1 MYIHVHVHEKS
12 HDNMYHYRVHNVDQR
27 KNKRNDKCVKNNI
40 YIHVYLNGSS
50 VAHVYT
56 CTYPIVR
63 ICPAEC

>member
-12 HDNMYHYRVHNVDQR
+12 HDNMYNYRVHNVDQR
-27 KNKRNDKCVKNNI
+27 KNKRNVKNNI
-40 YIHVYLNGSS
+40 YIYLNGSS

-63 ICPAEC
+63 ICPVEC